1 MERCVGKPNL
11 TARLASPVPGT
22 APVDSAGPLWP
33 LGPAGVLLIAG
44 SSLAPLR
51 LASQEAQS
59 PAPRAAD
66 PWQFGNFTRS
76 HFTRRRAVSAP
87 NLENNELVCRVQN
100 LLVNFTALG
109 NPPGLVDMP
118 ASGPT
123 TSRGP
128 T

>member
-22 APVDSAGPLWP
+22 APAHCDRSAL
-33 LGPAGVLLIAG
+33 LGVLLIAG

-66 PWQFGNFTRS
+66 S
-76 HFTRRRAVSAP
+76 
-87 NLENNELVCRVQN
+87 
-100 LLVNFTALG
+100 
-109 NPPGLVDMP
+109 
-118 ASGPT
+118 
-123 TSRGP
+123 
-128 T
+128 